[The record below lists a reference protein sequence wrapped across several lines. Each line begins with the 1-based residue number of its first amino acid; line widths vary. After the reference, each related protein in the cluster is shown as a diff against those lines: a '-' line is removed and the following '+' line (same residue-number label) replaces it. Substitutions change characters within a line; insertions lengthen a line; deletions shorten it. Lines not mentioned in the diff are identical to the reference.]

1 MSCSKGEFISFS
13 YWEDDPIWIA
23 FGKPIHASVV
33 KNAGRGDCGY
43 LAFAQWL
50 NTEKKILRS
59 ARDLRN
65 DVSNFDETSCMKNGR
80 SLTNLKDAK
89 IRARRGKWMQN
100 EELAILSCIYN
111 VCVIVYRVFNA
122 KTTSEK
128 ATFEIVDANDF
139 YDASKMNNKCKDV
152 MFLYNTGQQHF
163 ELLFDIIYLDKRMN
177 RKRKKKN
184 TGSSSQSKKKKPV
197 VIDLTKNKKPVIDLT
212 SETSNVK
219 IKF

>member
-1 MSCSKGEFISFS
+1 MSWTKGESITFS

-23 FGKPIHASVV
+23 FGKPIHASVI
-33 KNAGRGDCGY
+33 KNAGQGDCGY

-50 NTEKKILRS
+50 NAEKKIVRS
-59 ARDLRN
+59 ASDLRKE
-65 DVSNFDETSCMKNGR
+65 VSNFDETLCMKNGR
-80 SLTNLKDAK
+80 SLTNLKNAK
-89 IRARRGKWMQN
+89 KRARRNKWMQH

-111 VCVIVYRVFNA
+111 VCVIVYRVFNV

-139 YDASKMNNKCKDV
+139 YDASKRDNKCKDV

-163 ELLFDIIYLDKRMN
+163 ELLYDIIYLNKRMN
-177 RKRKKKN
+177 RKRKNKN
-184 TGSSSQSKKKKPV
+184 NSYSKSKKKKSV
-197 VIDLTKNKKPVIDLT
+197 VIDLTKPVIDLT
-212 SETSNVK
+212 KETLNVK